1 MKDLFEKIY
10 KPNNVNELLIDDNLI
25 QLINFFIDKKE
36 LNLIF
41 HGKEQTGKTTIIET
55 IIKQLKDNKIIDD
68 KNIYLMNNM
77 NEQTF
82 VQNFQELKIFCNS
95 SIMNNKIKIVIID
108 DLNNY
113 NENNQQNLKSLIET
127 KKDNLFFM
135 FTIDYIYH
143 IIEPIQSKLFQIHCN
158 GINND
163 KILKYI
169 KNISETEKLNLN
181 DNIIKDIIH
190 HSECNYNIIMNYIEK
205 IYLLDTNQLST
216 NFYINIEKKHFEDFL
231 YFCKIKD
238 IQSAHNILIGLSN
251 TGYFILDILEEF
263 YQYLKYYDDTCINYK
278 IIELICKYIN
288 YFYDGYDDNIQYY
301 FFTHDI
307 IEII

>member
-1 MKDLFEKIY
+1 MRDLFEKKY
-10 KPNNVNELLIDDNLI
+10 KPNNINDLLIDDDII

-55 IIKQLKDNKIIDD
+55 IIKQLKDNNIVDD
-68 KNIYLMNNM
+68 KNIYMMNNM

-82 VQNFQELKIFCNS
+82 VQNFQELKVFCNS
-95 SIMNNKIKIVIID
+95 SIMNNKIKLVIID

-127 KKDNLFFM
+127 KKDNLFFI

-143 IIEPIQSKLFQIHCN
+143 IIEPIQSKLFQIHCK

-163 KILKYI
+163 KIFNYI
-169 KNISETEKLNLN
+169 QNINNKEKINLN
-181 DNIIKDIIH
+181 DNLIKDIIY

-205 IYLLDTNQLST
+205 IYLLNTNELSR
-216 NFYINIEKKHFEDFL
+216 I
-231 YFCKIKD
+231 
-238 IQSAHNILIGLSN
+238 
-251 TGYFILDILEEF
+251 FI
-263 YQYLKYYDDTCINYK
+263 
-278 IIELICKYIN
+278 
-288 YFYDGYDDNIQYY
+288 
-301 FFTHDI
+301 
-307 IEII
+307 